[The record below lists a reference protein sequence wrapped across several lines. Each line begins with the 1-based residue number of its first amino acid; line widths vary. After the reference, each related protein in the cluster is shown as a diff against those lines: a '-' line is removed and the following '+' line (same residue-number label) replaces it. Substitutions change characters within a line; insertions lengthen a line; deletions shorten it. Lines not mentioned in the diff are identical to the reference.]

1 MIPGGEPSPS
11 VDATRE
17 GSVRPNHLS
26 WRLHGSGNPGR
37 IDVPPLPSTVVNTFR
52 SSEPCY
58 EQTGSLCRFV
68 FDQTDGNETAA
79 NIANWFVDKPLQ
91 ILLVLLVSWIL
102 VRLSRRWIRK
112 FVTRVVAPER
122 TSTER
127 LGQFGIELPKALAA
141 PEVDPRRSSRANSIS
156 IVLTSTTVVVI
167 WVIAALTVFGI
178 FGIELGPLLAGA
190 GIAGVAL
197 GFGAQSLVKDCIA
210 GLFMLIEDQY
220 GIGDVVDLGEA
231 VGVVEEVSLRTT
243 VLRSI
248 DGTVWHVPNGVV
260 QRVGN
265 RSQLWSVA
273 VIDVDVSYDT
283 DLAVARDLLHRAAVE
298 VCELPDFAERVVEE
312 PTVLGVEA
320 LAADGISLRLT
331 VKVTP
336 GAQWELQRAI
346 RQHVKSVF
354 DEADIEIP
362 FPQRTVW
369 MRVDHDGPGDQSP
382 VAHTAGEADDSSV

>member
-1 MIPGGEPSPS
+1 M
-11 VDATRE
+11 DF
-17 GSVRPNHLS
+17 VR
-26 WRLHGSGNPGR
+26 
-37 IDVPPLPSTVVNTFR
+37 ST
-52 SSEPCY
+52 EPCY
-58 EQTGSLCRFV
+58 EQSNTLCRQV
-68 FDQTDGNETAA
+68 YDWTDGNETAA
-79 NIANWFVDKPLQ
+79 NLTNWFVDKPFQ
-91 ILLVLLVSWIL
+91 ILLVLLIAWL
-102 VRLSRRWIRK
+102 LARLSRRWVRR

-122 TSTER
+122 SSADR
-127 LGQFGIELPKALAA
+127 LEQFGIELPKALAA
-141 PEVDPRRSSRANSIS
+141 PERDPRRASRANSIS
-156 IVLTSTTVVVI
+156 IVLTSTTIVLI
-167 WVIAALTVFGI
+167 WVIAGLTILGI
-178 FGIELGPLLAGA
+178 VGIQLGPLLAGA

-243 VLRSI
+243 VLRSL

-273 VIDVDVSYDT
+273 VIDVDVAYDS
-283 DLAVARDLLHRAAVE
+283 DLGQARDLLQRAADE
-298 VCELPDFAERVVEE
+298 VCELEDFADLVIEE

-336 GAQWELQRAI
+336 GAQWSVQRAI
-346 RQHVKSVF
+346 RQHVKDVF
-354 DEADIEIP
+354 DEAGIEIP

-369 MRVDHDGPGDQSP
+369 MRVDNDGPTTPTTSNP
-382 VAHTAGEADDSSV
+382 VDG